1 MLTAAFSNYDYN
13 KNKVRQLEIT
23 RRPACSFLLT
33 IVLTGD
39 NFKILL

>member
-1 MLTAAFSNYDYN
+1 MLTAVFSNYNDYN

-23 RRPACSFLLT
+23 RRPANGFLLT

-39 NFKILL
+39 NF

>member
-1 MLTAAFSNYDYN
+1 MLTAVFSDYNDYN

-39 NFKILL
+39 NF